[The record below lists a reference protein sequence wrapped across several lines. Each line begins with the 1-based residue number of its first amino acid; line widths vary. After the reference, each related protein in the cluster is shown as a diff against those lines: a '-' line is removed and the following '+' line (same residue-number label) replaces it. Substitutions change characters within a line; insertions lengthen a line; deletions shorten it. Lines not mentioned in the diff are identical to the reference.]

1 LECCKLGG
9 PQRAL
14 FVARCCV
21 SSRVFKVLIP
31 FQDAHQGAHF
41 HPMSTLE
48 KPAIFAKVLMMSKV
62 LI

>member
-1 LECCKLGG
+1 
-9 PQRAL
+9 L
-14 FVARCCV
+14 FAARCCF

-48 KPAIFAKVLMMSKV
+48 KPAIFRKVLMMSKV